1 MNSEKAKTPS
11 PANERDEGCQ
21 GIHAGP
27 GSEKDAIERL
37 SRENDEL
44 RRKYSTATQ
53 YIRDKVN
60 QLLTVMGTSTLKPE
74 ELDDKTLIETDPVGI
89 ISNSFVQILKHLH
102 KTNAKLKITNQ
113 EIKAIFDSA
122 GAGILVIDR
131 EMRTLAYNAKLR
143 EQFFPD
149 KSDVT
154 GQPCYKVICNLSDP
168 FSSCPFKRVF
178 DSGENI
184 NLMGWVLD
192 KRFYDIFCAPIKD
205 EKGEV
210 TRAVL
215 VYMDITDRMQT
226 EQALR
231 QSEEKYRDLFENA
244 NDLIQSIGPDGTFQ
258 YVNRAWRET
267 LGYAEDEVSGLT
279 VFDILHPDC
288 SECGPDFKSVVFGET
303 AGRIETVFI
312 TKGGRRLNV
321 EGNVSTA
328 FSGGKLL
335 GTRGIFRDITER
347 KEAEE
352 ILSSERERLA
362 VTLRCIG
369 DGVITTDIAGKVVLM
384 NKVAE
389 ALTGWPQE
397 DAKGSPIAEV
407 LHLID
412 ETSRVVRD
420 NPVETLLKSG
430 KAVDILDHTLLVAR
444 GGKER
449 LISDSVS
456 PIVDRK
462 SNIIGT
468 VLVFR
473 DVTEKRSLEEKL
485 LKTEKI
491 ESLGVLAGGIAH
503 DFNNLLNAIMGNIDL
518 AVMDLDPGDRA
529 CESLSRAEK
538 AVLRAKDLTQQ
549 LLTFSKGGAPIKKA
563 ASISELIR
571 DSADFATRGSNVK
584 CSFDL
589 PEELWKVEIDLGQMS
604 QVINNIVLNGVHAM
618 PEGGQIYISAE
629 NLVIGYDGPELK
641 RGKYVRVTV
650 KDTGS
655 GIPKEHLPRIFEP
668 YFTTKHA
675 GSGLGLATTY
685 SIIKKHDGHIE
696 VASDFGKGT
705 TFSILLPAFSG
716 NAAQNPIPV
725 EKPSSKNKGRG
736 RVLLLDDDDMVRTT
750 TCEMLK
756 RLGYEVVGSAEG
768 NETLEKYQTARNLG
782 KPFDAVILD
791 LTIPGGMGGKETILK
806 LREFDPGVK
815 AVVSSGYSSDSIMAN
830 YLQYGFSGVLTKP
843 YQTKDLS
850 SVLQRVIFDI

>member
-1 MNSEKAKTPS
+1 MNSEEDKTPS
-11 PANERDEGCQ
+11 PAHDSTESCQ
-21 GIHAGP
+21 EVCSGP
-27 GSEKDAIERL
+27 RSEKDTIERL
-37 SRENDEL
+37 LRENAEL
-44 RRKYSTATQ
+44 NRKYSTATQ
-53 YIRDKVN
+53 YIRNKVN

-74 ELDDKTLIETDPVGI
+74 ELDDKTLIETDPIGI
-89 ISNSFVQILKHLH
+89 ISDSFVQILKHLH

-122 GAGILVIDR
+122 GAGILVIDG

-143 EQFFPD
+143 EQFFSD
-149 KSDVT
+149 KLDVT
-154 GQPCYKVICNLSDP
+154 GQSCYRLICNLSNP
-168 FSSCPFKRVF
+168 YSSCPFTKVF
-178 DSGENI
+178 DSGETI
-184 NLMGWVLD
+184 HLTGWVLNN
-192 KRFYDIFCAPIKD
+192 RYFDIVCTPVKD
-205 EKGEV
+205 EHGEV

-215 VYMDITDRMQT
+215 LYMDITDRMHT

-244 NDLIQSIGPDGTFQ
+244 NDLIQSIGPDGAFL
-258 YVNRAWRET
+258 YVNRAWRER
-267 LGYAEDEVSGLT
+267 LGYGEDEVPGLSA
-279 VFDILHPDC
+279 FDILHPDC

-303 AGRIETVFI
+303 SGRIETVFI
-312 TKGGRRLNV
+312 TKSGRKINV
-321 EGNVSTA
+321 EGNISTA
-328 FSGGKLL
+328 FSEGKLI

-369 DGVITTDIAGKVVLM
+369 DGVITTDIEGKVVLM
-384 NKVAE
+384 NKVSE
-389 ALTGWPQE
+389 DLTGWSQE
-397 DAKGSPIAEV
+397 QAKGRPITEV
-407 LHLID
+407 LHLIN
-412 ETSRVVRD
+412 ETSRTVQD
-420 NPVETLLKSG
+420 NPVEILLKSG
-430 KAVDILDHTLLVAR
+430 KAVDILDHTLLVASD
-444 GGKER
+444 GKER

-473 DVTEKRSLEEKL
+473 DITEKRNLEEKL

-518 AVMDLDPGDRA
+518 AVMDLEPGDRIH
-529 CESLSRAEK
+529 ESLSRAEK

-571 DSADFATRGSNVK
+571 DSADFAIRGSNAK
-584 CSFDL
+584 CGFDL
-589 PEELWKVEIDLGQMS
+589 PEDLWKVEIDLGQMS
-604 QVINNIVLNGVHAM
+604 QVINNIVLNGTHAM
-618 PEGGQIYISAE
+618 PGGGQIYIRAE
-629 NLVIGYDGPELK
+629 NIVIGYDSPELRK
-641 RGKYVRVTV
+641 GKYVKVSI
-650 KDTGS
+650 KDAGS

-668 YFTTKHA
+668 YFTTKHT

-696 VASDFGKGT
+696 VASHIGKGT
-705 TFSILLPAFSG
+705 IFSIFLPALSE
-716 NAAQNPIPV
+716 NTALNPFPD
-725 EKPSSKNKGRG
+725 EKPSKKGRG
-736 RVLLLDDDDMVRTT
+736 RVLLMDDDDMVRATT
-750 TCEMLK
+750 SEMLK
-756 RLGYEVVGSAEG
+756 RIGYEVVGSAEG
-768 NETLEKYQTARNLG
+768 NETFEIYKTARNTG
-782 KPFDAVILD
+782 EPFDAVILD
-791 LTIPGGMGGKETILK
+791 LTIPGGMGGKETIIK
-806 LREFDPGVK
+806 LLEFDPGVK
-815 AVVSSGYSSDSIMAN
+815 AIVSSGYSSDSIMAN

-850 SVLQRVIFDI
+850 SVLQKAISDK

>member
-1 MNSEKAKTPS
+1 MNPEKENTAL
-11 PANERDEGCQ
+11 PARDRMENSQEACS
-21 GIHAGP
+21 GP
-27 GSEKDAIERL
+27 ASGEDAIERL
-37 SRENDEL
+37 LRENAEL
-44 RRKYSTATQ
+44 TRKYSTATQ

-60 QLLTVMGTSTLKPE
+60 QLLTVMGTSAIKPE
-74 ELDDKTLIETDPVGI
+74 ELDDKTLLETDPVGI

-131 EMRTLAYNAKLR
+131 EMRTLAYNVKLR
-143 EQFFPD
+143 EQFFPE
-149 KSDVT
+149 KSDIT
-154 GQPCYKVICNLSDP
+154 GQPCYRVICNLSDAQ
-168 FSSCPFKRVF
+168 SSCPFVTVF
-178 DSGENI
+178 DSGEAVH
-184 NLMGWVLD
+184 LMGWVLND
-192 KRFYDIFCAPIKD
+192 HYYDIVCTPVKD
-205 EKGEV
+205 ENGEV

-215 VYMDITDRMQT
+215 VYMDITDRMRA

-244 NDLIQSIGPDGTFQ
+244 NDLIQSIGPDGSLQ

-267 LGYAEDEVSGLT
+267 LGYGEDEVPGLS

-303 AGRIETVFI
+303 SGRIETVFI
-312 TKGGRRLNV
+312 TKDGGRINL
-321 EGNVSTA
+321 EGNISA
-328 FSGGKLL
+328 ALSGGKLL

-352 ILSSERERLA
+352 KLSSERERLA

-369 DGVITTDIAGKVVLM
+369 DGVITTDIEGRVVLM
-384 NKVAE
+384 NKVSE

-397 DAKGSPIAEV
+397 DAKGRPIAEI

-412 ETSRVVRD
+412 ETSRTIQD
-420 NPVETLLKSG
+420 NPVEILLKSG
-430 KAVDILDHTLLVAR
+430 KAVDILDNTLLVAR
-444 GGKER
+444 DGKER

-473 DVTEKRSLEEKL
+473 DITEKRNTEEKL
-485 LKTEKI
+485 LKSEKI

-518 AVMDLDPGDRA
+518 AVMDLDPGDRI
-529 CESLSRAEK
+529 CESLTRAEK

-563 ASISELIR
+563 VSINELIR
-571 DSADFATRGSNVK
+571 DSADFALRGSNAK

-589 PEELWKVEIDLGQMS
+589 PEDLWKVEIDLGQMS
-604 QVINNIVLNGVHAM
+604 QVINNVVLNGVHAM
-618 PEGGQIYISAE
+618 PEGGQIYICAE
-629 NLVIGYDGPELK
+629 NVVIGHNRPELK
-641 RGKYVRVTV
+641 HGKYVKVTV

-705 TFSILLPAFSG
+705 IFSIFLPAFLG
-716 NAAQNPIPV
+716 NTTLNPLHI
-725 EKPSSKNKGRG
+725 EKTLSKNGRG
-736 RVLLLDDDDMVRTT
+736 RVLLMDDDDMVRTT
-750 TCEMLK
+750 TSEMLK
-756 RLGYEVVGSAEG
+756 RIGYEVVGSAEG
-768 NETLEKYQTARNLG
+768 NETLEKYKTAKNSG
-782 KPFDAVILD
+782 EPFDAVILD

-806 LREFDPGVK
+806 LRAFDPAVK
-815 AVVSSGYSSDSIMAN
+815 AIVSSGYSSDSIMAN

-850 SVLQRVIFDI
+850 SALQKVVSDK

>member
-1 MNSEKAKTPS
+1 MNPEEDKTLS
-11 PANERDEGCQ
+11 PTPDRIEGCQ
-21 GIHAGP
+21 EVYSVP
-27 GSEKDAIERL
+27 GSDKDIIEGL
-37 SRENDEL
+37 LRENAEL
-44 RRKYSTATQ
+44 SRKYSTATQ

-89 ISNSFVQILKHLH
+89 VSNSFVQILKHLH
-102 KTNAKLKITNQ
+102 KTNAKLKIANQ

-143 EQFFPD
+143 ERFFSD
-149 KSDVT
+149 KPDVT
-154 GQPCYKVICNLSDP
+154 GQPCYSVICNLNNP
-168 FSSCPFKRVF
+168 FLSCPFMMVF

-184 NLMGWVLD
+184 HLSGWVLND
-192 KRFYDIFCAPIKD
+192 RYYDIVCTPVKD
-205 EKGEV
+205 DNGTV

-215 VYMDITDRMQT
+215 VYMDITDRMHT

-244 NDLIQSIGPDGTFQ
+244 NDLIQSIGPDGAFL
-258 YVNRAWRET
+258 YVNRAWMET
-267 LGYAEDEVSGLT
+267 LGYGEDEVPGLT

-303 AGRIETVFI
+303 SGRVETIFI
-312 TKGGRRLNV
+312 TKNGKKINV
-321 EGNVSTA
+321 EGNISRA
-328 FSGGKLL
+328 FSEGKLI

-352 ILSSERERLA
+352 VLSSERERLA

-369 DGVITTDIAGKVVLM
+369 DGVITTDIEGKVVLM
-384 NKVAE
+384 NKVSE
-389 ALTGWPQE
+389 TLTGWSQE
-397 DAKGSPIAEV
+397 QAKGRPIAEV
-407 LHLID
+407 LHLIN
-412 ETSRVVRD
+412 ETSRAIQD
-420 NPVETLLKSG
+420 NPVEILLKSG
-430 KAVDILDHTLLVAR
+430 EAVDILDHTLLVAR
-444 GGKER
+444 NGQER
-449 LISDSVS
+449 LISDSIS

-473 DVTEKRSLEEKL
+473 DITEERNLKEKL

-518 AVMDLDPGDRA
+518 AVMDLDPGDRIH
-529 CESLSRAEK
+529 ESLSRAEK
-538 AVLRAKDLTQQ
+538 AILRAKDLTQQ

-563 ASISELIR
+563 APISELIR
-571 DSADFATRGSNVK
+571 DSADFAIRGSSAK

-589 PEELWKVEIDLGQMS
+589 PEDLWKVEIDLGQMS
-604 QVINNIVLNGVHAM
+604 QVINNVVLNGVHAM
-618 PEGGQIYISAE
+618 PGGGQIHIRAE
-629 NLVIGYDGPELK
+629 NIVIGYDGPELK
-641 RGKYVRVTV
+641 QGKYVKVTIT
-650 KDTGS
+650 DTGS

-668 YFTTKHA
+668 YFTTKHT

-696 VASDFGKGT
+696 VASDIGKGT
-705 TFSILLPAFSG
+705 SFSIFLPAFSG
-716 NAAQNPIPV
+716 STVLNPFPG
-725 EKPSSKNKGRG
+725 EKLSSKKGRG
-736 RVLLLDDDDMVRTT
+736 RVLLMDDDDMVRTT
-750 TCEMLK
+750 TSEMLK
-756 RLGYEVVGSAEG
+756 RIGYEVVGSAEG
-768 NETLEKYQTARNLG
+768 NETFEKYRTARISG
-782 KPFDAVILD
+782 EPFDAVILD

-815 AVVSSGYSSDSIMAN
+815 AIVSSGYSSDSIMAN

-850 SVLQRVIFDI
+850 SVLQKVILDK

>member
-1 MNSEKAKTPS
+1 MTPEN
-11 PANERDEGCQ
+11 PLEQ
-21 GIHAGP
+21 
-27 GSEKDAIERL
+27 L
-37 SRENDEL
+37 LRENAEL
-44 RRKYSTATQ
+44 NRKYSTATQ

-74 ELDDKTLIETDPVGI
+74 ELDDKTLIDTDPIGI
-89 ISNSFVQILKHLH
+89 VSNSFVQILKHLH

-113 EIKAIFDSA
+113 EIEAIFDSA

-143 EQFFPD
+143 EQFFSD
-149 KSDVT
+149 KPDVT
-154 GQPCYKVICNLSDP
+154 GQPCYRLICNLSDP
-168 FSSCPFKRVF
+168 LSNCPFTMVF

-184 NLMGWVLD
+184 HLMGWVLNS
-192 KRFYDIFCAPIKD
+192 RYYDIVCTPVKD
-205 EKGEV
+205 EHGEV

-215 VYMDITDRMQT
+215 LYMDITDRMHT

-244 NDLIQSIGPDGTFQ
+244 NDLIQSIGPDGAFQ

-267 LGYAEDEVSGLT
+267 LGYGEDEVSGLS

-288 SECGPDFKSVVFGET
+288 SECATDFKSVVFGET
-303 AGRIETVFI
+303 SGRIETIFI
-312 TKGGRRLNV
+312 TKSGRKINV
-321 EGNVSTA
+321 EGNISTA
-328 FSGGKLL
+328 FSGGKLI

-369 DGVITTDIAGKVVLM
+369 DGVITTDVEGKVVLM
-384 NKVAE
+384 NKVSE
-389 ALTGWPQE
+389 ALTGWSQE
-397 DAKGSPIAEV
+397 QARGRLITEV
-407 LHLID
+407 LLLIN
-412 ETSRVVRD
+412 ETSRTVQD
-420 NPVETLLKSG
+420 NPVDILLKSG
-430 KAVDILDHTLLVAR
+430 KTLDILDHTLLVAR
-444 GGKER
+444 DGKER

-456 PIVDRK
+456 PIVDRT

-473 DVTEKRSLEEKL
+473 DITEKRHLEEKL
-485 LKTEKI
+485 LKSEKI

-518 AVMDLDPGDRA
+518 AVMDLPPGDRIH
-529 CESLSRAEK
+529 ESLSRAEK
-538 AVLRAKDLTQQ
+538 AILRAKDLTQQ
-549 LLTFSKGGAPIKKA
+549 LLTFSKGGAPIKKT

-571 DSADFATRGSNVK
+571 DSADFAIRGSNAK
-584 CSFDL
+584 CGFDL
-589 PEELWKVEIDLGQMS
+589 PEDLWKVEIDLGQMS
-604 QVINNIVLNGVHAM
+604 QVINNVVLNGIHAM
-618 PEGGQIYISAE
+618 PGGGQIYIHAE
-629 NLVIGYDGPELK
+629 NIVIGYNGPELK
-641 RGKYVRVTV
+641 QGKYVKVTI

-655 GIPKEHLPRIFEP
+655 GISKEHLPRIFEP
-668 YFTTKHA
+668 YFTTKHT

-696 VASDFGKGT
+696 VASEIGKGT
-705 TFSILLPAFSG
+705 IFSIFLPALSG
-716 NAAQNPIPV
+716 NTELNPLPV
-725 EKPSSKNKGRG
+725 EQPSSKKGRG
-736 RVLLLDDDDMVRTT
+736 RILLMDDDDMVRTT
-750 TCEMLK
+750 TSEML
-756 RLGYEVVGSAEG
+756 RRIGYEVVETAEG
-768 NETLEKYQTARNLG
+768 NDTLEKYNTARNSG
-782 KPFDAVILD
+782 EPFDAVILD

-815 AVVSSGYSSDSIMAN
+815 AIVSSGYSSDSIMAN

-850 SVLQRVIFDI
+850 SVLQKVIFAK

>member
-1 MNSEKAKTPS
+1 MNPGKDKTPS
-11 PANERDEGCQ
+11 LSGDKIDSSEEVC
-21 GIHAGP
+21 AGP
-27 GSEKDAIERL
+27 RTGMDTIERL
-37 SRENDEL
+37 SRENAEL
-44 RRKYSTATQ
+44 NRKYSTATQ
-53 YIRDKVN
+53 YIRNKVN
-60 QLLTVMGTSTLKPE
+60 QLLNVMGTSSLKPE
-74 ELDDKTLIETDPVGI
+74 ELDDKNLIETDPIGI

-102 KTNAKLKITNQ
+102 KTNTRLKITNQ

-143 EQFFPD
+143 EQFFSDRPD
-149 KSDVT
+149 MT
-154 GQPCYKVICNLSDP
+154 GQPCYRLICNLSDP
-168 FSSCPFKRVF
+168 LFSCPFMRVF
-178 DSGENI
+178 DSGENMH
-184 NLMGWVLD
+184 LMGWVLNNSY
-192 KRFYDIFCAPIKD
+192 YDIVCTPVKD
-205 EKGEV
+205 ENEEV

-215 VYMDITDRMQT
+215 VYLDITDRMRT

-267 LGYAEDEVSGLT
+267 LGYGEEEVSGLS

-303 AGRIETVFI
+303 SGRIETVFI
-312 TKGGRRLNV
+312 TKTGSRINV

-328 FSGGKLL
+328 FSGGKLI
-335 GTRGIFRDITER
+335 GTRGIFRDVTAR

-369 DGVITTDIAGKVVLM
+369 DGVITTDTEGRVVLM
-384 NKVAE
+384 NKISE
-389 ALTGWPQE
+389 DLTGWSQE
-397 DAKGSPIAEV
+397 QARGRPIAEI
-407 LHLID
+407 LHLIH
-412 ETSRVVRD
+412 ETTRTIQD
-420 NPVETLLKSG
+420 NPVEVLLKSG
-430 KAVDILDHTLLVAR
+430 NASGILDHTLLVAR
-444 GGKER
+444 DGREL

-473 DVTEKRSLEEKL
+473 DITEKRNLEEKL

-518 AVMDLDPGDRA
+518 AIMDLEPGDRIH
-529 CESLSRAEK
+529 ESLSRAEK

-571 DSADFATRGSNVK
+571 DSADFAIRGSNSR
-584 CSFDL
+584 CCFEL
-589 PEELWKVEIDLGQMS
+589 PEDLWKVEIDLGQMS
-604 QVINNIVLNGVHAM
+604 QVINNVVLNGIHAM
-618 PEGGQIYISAE
+618 PEGGQIYIGAE
-629 NLVIGYDGPELK
+629 NILIGHNGPELK
-641 RGKYVRVTV
+641 HGKYVKVTI

-696 VASDFGKGT
+696 VASEIGKGT
-705 TFSILLPAFSG
+705 IFSIFLPAFAG
-716 NAAQNPIPV
+716 NAALNLLPI
-725 EKPSSKNKGRG
+725 EEQSLKKGMG
-736 RVLLLDDDDMVRTT
+736 RVLLMDDDDMVRATT
-750 TCEMLK
+750 SEMLK
-756 RLGYEVVGSAEG
+756 RIGYEVVVSAEG
-768 NETLEKYQTARNLG
+768 NEALEKYKTARDSG
-782 KPFDAVILD
+782 EPFDAVILD
-791 LTIPGGMGGKETILK
+791 LTIPGGMGGKDTILK
-806 LREFDPGVK
+806 LQEFDPGVK
-815 AVVSSGYSSDSIMAN
+815 AIVSSGYSSDSIMAN

-850 SVLQRVIFDI
+850 RVLQKVILDK

>member
-1 MNSEKAKTPS
+1 MNSEEDKIPS
-11 PANERDEGCQ
+11 AERDRTESCQ
-21 GIHAGP
+21 EIYSGP
-27 GSEKDAIERL
+27 RSEKDTIEL
-37 SRENDEL
+37 LALENAEL
-44 RRKYSTATQ
+44 NRKYSIATQ
-53 YIRDKVN
+53 YIRNKVN

-89 ISNSFVQILKHLH
+89 VSNSFVQILKHLH

-113 EIKAIFDSA
+113 EIQAIFDSA

-143 EQFFPD
+143 EQFFSD
-149 KSDVT
+149 KPDVT
-154 GQPCYKVICNLSDP
+154 GQPCYKVICNLSEP
-168 FSSCPFKRVF
+168 HSSCPFMTVF
-178 DSGENI
+178 ESAENMHR
-184 NLMGWVLD
+184 MGWVLNN
-192 KRFYDIFCAPIKD
+192 RYYDIVCTPVKD
-205 EKGEV
+205 ENGEA

-215 VYMDITDRMQT
+215 LYMDITDRMQT

-231 QSEEKYRDLFENA
+231 RSEEKYRDLFENA
-244 NDLIQSIGPDGTFQ
+244 NDLIQSIAPDGTFQ
-258 YVNRAWRET
+258 YVNRAWMET
-267 LGYAEDEVSGLT
+267 LGYEEDEIPGLS

-303 AGRIETVFI
+303 SGRIETIFI
-312 TKGGRRLNV
+312 TKSGRKINV
-321 EGNVSTA
+321 EGNISTA
-328 FSGGKLL
+328 LSGGKLI

-369 DGVITTDIAGKVVLM
+369 DGVITTDIEGKVVLM
-384 NKVAE
+384 NKVSE
-389 ALTGWPQE
+389 ALTGWSQE
-397 DAKGSPIAEV
+397 QANGRPIAEV

-412 ETSRVVRD
+412 EASRTVQD
-420 NPVETLLKSG
+420 NPVEVLLKSG
-430 KAVDILDHTLLVAR
+430 KTIDIPDHTLLVSR
-444 GGKER
+444 DGQER
-449 LISDSVS
+449 LIADSVS

-473 DVTEKRSLEEKL
+473 DVTEKRNFEEKL

-518 AVMDLDPGDRA
+518 AIMDLDPGDRI

-571 DSADFATRGSNVK
+571 DSADFAIRGSNAK

-589 PEELWKVEIDLGQMS
+589 PEDLWKVEIDLGQMS
-604 QVINNIVLNGVHAM
+604 QVINNVVLNGIHAM
-618 PEGGQIYISAE
+618 PGGGQIFIRAE
-629 NLVIGYDGPELK
+629 NIVIGCAGPELK
-641 RGKYVRVTV
+641 QGRYVKVTI
-650 KDTGS
+650 KDTGG
-655 GIPKEHLPRIFEP
+655 GILKEHLPRIFEP
-668 YFTTKHA
+668 YFTTKHT

-685 SIIKKHDGHIE
+685 SIIKRHEGHID
-696 VASDFGKGT
+696 VASDIGKGT
-705 TFSILLPAFSG
+705 TFSIFLPALSG
-716 NAAQNPIPV
+716 KPALNPLPA
-725 EKPSSKNKGRG
+725 EKPSSKKGKG
-736 RVLLLDDDDMVRTT
+736 RVLLMDDDDMVRTT
-750 TCEMLK
+750 TTEMLK
-756 RLGYEVVGSAEG
+756 RIGFEVVGAAEG
-768 NETLEKYQTARNLG
+768 NETLEKYETARNAG
-782 KPFDAVILD
+782 EPFDAVILD
-791 LTIPGGMGGKETILK
+791 LTIPGGLGGKETILK
-806 LREFDPGVK
+806 LRQFDPGVK
-815 AVVSSGYSSDSIMAN
+815 AIVSSGYSSDSIMAN
-830 YLQYGFSGVLTKP
+830 YLQYGFLGVLTKP

-850 SVLQRVIFDI
+850 SVLQKVIADK

>member
-1 MNSEKAKTPS
+1 MTPEKS
-11 PANERDEGCQ
+11 LEQ
-21 GIHAGP
+21 
-27 GSEKDAIERL
+27 L
-37 SRENDEL
+37 LRENAEL
-44 RRKYSTATQ
+44 NRKYSTATR

-74 ELDDKTLIETDPVGI
+74 ELDDKTLIDTDPIGI
-89 ISNSFVQILKHLH
+89 VSNSFVQILKHLH

-113 EIKAIFDSA
+113 EIEAIFDSA

-143 EQFFPD
+143 EQFFSD
-149 KSDVT
+149 KPDVT
-154 GQPCYKVICNLSDP
+154 GQPCYRLICNLSDP
-168 FSSCPFKRVF
+168 LSNCPFTMVF
-178 DSGENI
+178 DSGKNI
-184 NLMGWVLD
+184 HLMGWVLNN
-192 KRFYDIFCAPIKD
+192 RYYDIVCAPVKD
-205 EKGEV
+205 EHGET

-215 VYMDITDRMQT
+215 LYMDITDRMHT

-244 NDLIQSIGPDGTFQ
+244 NDLIQSIGPDGAFL

-267 LGYAEDEVSGLT
+267 LGYGEDEVSGLS

-288 SECGPDFKSVVFGET
+288 SECGTDFKSVVFGET
-303 AGRIETVFI
+303 SGRIETIFI
-312 TKGGRRLNV
+312 TKSGRKINV
-321 EGNVSTA
+321 EGNISTA
-328 FSGGKLL
+328 FSGGNLI

-369 DGVITTDIAGKVVLM
+369 DGVITTDVEGKVVLM
-384 NKVAE
+384 NKISE
-389 ALTGWPQE
+389 TLTGWSQE
-397 DAKGSPIAEV
+397 QARGRLITEV
-407 LHLID
+407 LHLIN
-412 ETSRVVRD
+412 ETSRTVQN
-420 NPVETLLKSG
+420 NPVDILLKSG
-430 KAVDILDHTLLVAR
+430 ETLDILDHTLLVAR
-444 GGKER
+444 DGKER

-456 PIVDRK
+456 PIVDSK

-473 DVTEKRSLEEKL
+473 DITEKRHLEEKL
-485 LKTEKI
+485 LKSEKI

-518 AVMDLDPGDRA
+518 AVMDLAPGDRIR
-529 CESLSRAEK
+529 ESLSRAEK

-549 LLTFSKGGAPIKKA
+549 LLTFSKGGAPIKKT

-571 DSADFATRGSNVK
+571 DSADFAIRGSNAK

-589 PEELWKVEIDLGQMS
+589 PEDLWKVEIDLGQMS
-604 QVINNIVLNGVHAM
+604 QVINNVVLNGIHAM
-618 PEGGQIYISAE
+618 PGGGQIYIRAE
-629 NLVIGYDGPELK
+629 NIVIEYDGPELK
-641 RGKYVRVTV
+641 QGKYVKVTI

-655 GIPKEHLPRIFEP
+655 GISKEHLPRIFEP
-668 YFTTKHA
+668 YFTTKHT

-696 VASDFGKGT
+696 VASEIGKGT
-705 TFSILLPAFSG
+705 IFSIFLPAFSG
-716 NAAQNPIPV
+716 NTELNPLPV
-725 EKPSSKNKGRG
+725 ENPSSKKGRG
-736 RVLLLDDDDMVRTT
+736 RVLLMDDDDMVRTT
-750 TCEMLK
+750 TSEML
-756 RLGYEVVGSAEG
+756 RRIGYEVVETAEG
-768 NETLEKYQTARNLG
+768 NKTLEKYKTARNSG
-782 KPFDAVILD
+782 EPFDAVILD
-791 LTIPGGMGGKETILK
+791 LTIPGGMGGEETILK

-815 AVVSSGYSSDSIMAN
+815 AIVSSGYSSDSIMAN

-850 SVLQRVIFDI
+850 SVLQKVIFDT